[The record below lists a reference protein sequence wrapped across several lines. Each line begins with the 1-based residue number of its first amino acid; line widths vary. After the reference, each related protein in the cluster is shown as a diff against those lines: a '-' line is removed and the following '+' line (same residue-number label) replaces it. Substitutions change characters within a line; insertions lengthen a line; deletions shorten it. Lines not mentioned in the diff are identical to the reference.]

1 LEVLIL
7 NAVVIAVIVM
17 LILSL
22 LRINVVFALVVG
34 SFIGGLSGGLDVATT
49 IQTFTDGLGAN
60 ANVAL
65 SYAMLGAFAV
75 ALSKTGLPD
84 AMVSGAIK
92 LVGREGETKRK
103 TLSKVLIILM
113 ILIMAI
119 FSQNVIPVHIA
130 FIPVLIPPLLKVLNE
145 LQVDRRLI
153 ATVLTFGLITPYMF
167 LPVGFGAIFHEIMQK
182 NMEESGLTVSLA
194 DIPTAMAI
202 PALGMIV
209 GLLIAVFFTYR
220 KNRHYETR
228 EVDGQAMS
236 NPYTKKT
243 LSIAII
249 SIILSL
255 SVQLYLS
262 QKLGVEGM
270 IFGALAGL
278 IVLYISGVLKR
289 KEADFVITNGMKM
302 MAFIGFVMITASGFA
317 SVLKETGHVELLVTD
332 GVNFI
337 NGNQS
342 IGALLMLLVGLLVTM
357 GIGSSFSTIPI
368 ITTIFV
374 PLCLELGFSP
384 MATIA
389 IVGTASALGD
399 AGSPASDSTLG
410 PTSGLSADGNHNHIW
425 DTCVPTFIHYN
436 IPLVIFGWIAAIIL

>member
-1 LEVLIL
+1 MGVFPL
-7 NAVVIAVIVM
+7 NAVVIAVVVM

-34 SFIGGLSGGLDVATT
+34 ALVGGLTGGLGVATT
-49 IQTFTDGLGAN
+49 IETFTGGLGAN
-60 ANVAL
+60 ATVAL
-65 SYAMLGAFAV
+65 SYALLGAFAV

-84 AMVSGAIK
+84 AMVSAAIK

-153 ATVLTFGLITPYMF
+153 ATVITFGLITPYML
-167 LPVGFGAIFHEIMQK
+167 LPVGFGAIYHEIMQM
-182 NMEESGLTVSLA
+182 NMEESGLIVSLT
-194 DIPTAMAI
+194 DIPSAMVI
-202 PALGMIV
+202 PALGMVV
-209 GLLIAVFFTYR
+209 GLLIAIFFSYR
-220 KNRHYETR
+220 KNRQYETR
-228 EVDGQAMS
+228 EVAEQNIS
-236 NPYTKKT
+236 NLFTKK
-243 LSIAII
+243 
-249 SIILSL
+249 SIILAIVSIIVSL

-278 IVLYISGVLKR
+278 VVLYITGILKR
-289 KEADFVITNGMKM
+289 READIVITNGMKM

-317 SVLKETGHVELLVTD
+317 SVLKETGHVEQLVEDAATII
-332 GVNFI
+332 G
-337 NGNQS
+337 GNQV
-342 IGALLMLLVGLLVTM
+342 IGALLMLIVGLLVTL

-368 ITTIFV
+368 LTTIFV

-389 IVGTASALGD
+389 IIGTASALGD

-410 PTSGLSADGNHNHIW
+410 PTAGLSVDGNHNHIW
-425 DTCVPTFIHYN
+425 DTCVPTFVHYN
-436 IPLVIFGWIAAIIL
+436 IPLIIFGWIAAITL

>member
-1 LEVLIL
+1 M

-22 LRINVVFALVVG
+22 LRINVVFALIVG
-34 SFIGGLSGGLDVATT
+34 SFVGGLTGGLDVATT
-49 IQTFTDGLGAN
+49 IETFTSGLGAN
-60 ANVAL
+60 ATVAL
-65 SYAMLGAFAV
+65 SYALLGAFAV
-75 ALSKTGLPD
+75 AISKTGLPD
-84 AMVSGAIK
+84 AMVASAIK
-92 LVGREGETKRK
+92 LVGREGETNRK
-103 TLSKVLIILM
+103 TLSKVLIVFM

-130 FIPVLIPPLLKVLNE
+130 FIPVLIPPLLKVFNE
-145 LQVDRRLI
+145 LQLDRRLI
-153 ATVLTFGLITPYMF
+153 ASVLTFGLITPYMF
-167 LPVGFGAIFHEIMQK
+167 LPVGFGAIFHGIMQQ

-202 PALGMIV
+202 PAIGMVV
-209 GLLIAVFFTYR
+209 GLLAAVFFSYR
-220 KNRHYETR
+220 KKRLYETR
-228 EVDGQAMS
+228 ERSGQEITQ
-236 NPYTKKT
+236 PYTKKS
-243 LSIAII
+243 LIVAFV
-249 SIILSL
+249 SIIASL
-255 SVQLYLS
+255 SVQLFLS
-262 QKLGVEGM
+262 QKLEVDGM

-278 IVLYISGVLKR
+278 IVLYIGGTLKL
-289 KEADFVITNGMKM
+289 KEADVVVTNGIKM
-302 MAFIGFVMITASGFA
+302 MAFIGFVMMTASGFA
-317 SVLKETGHVELLVTD
+317 SVLNETGHVEQLVEDSVTI
-332 GVNFI
+332 I
-337 NGNQS
+337 NGSQA
-342 IGALLMLLVGLLVTM
+342 IGALLMLIVGLLVTM

-389 IVGTASALGD
+389 IVGTAGALGD

-436 IPLVIFGWIAAIIL
+436 IPLIIFGWIAALIL